1 MAGSIKWMAY
11 TADNGA
17 TYLKRIDESNGEAA
31 GWVDVTTANQNS
43 PIMPQG
49 MQARYINVVRAGAS
63 GEDIRRKI
71 YVGSLDA
78 MNTLLSA
85 GTITL
90 SDGDYNIRS
99 FRGERRTTVYA
110 IDTAQNDGDI
120 T

>member
-1 MAGSIKWMAY
+1 MSGSIKWMQY
-11 TADNGA
+11 EADNGDL
-17 TYLKRIDESNGEAA
+17 YLKRIDESNGEAA
-31 GWVDVTTANQNS
+31 GWVDVTTDNQNK

-49 MQARYINVVRAGAS
+49 MTPRYINVVRAGAS

-71 YVGSLDA
+71 FVGTPTKLIELMD
-78 MNTLLSA
+78 A

-90 SDGDYNIRS
+90 ADGAYNIRS
-99 FRGERRTTVYA
+99 YRGEERTLVFA

>member
-1 MAGSIKWMAY
+1 MTGSIKWMAY
-11 TADNGA
+11 TADNNDV
-17 TYLKRIDESNGEAA
+17 YLKRIDESNGEAA
-31 GWVDVTTANQNS
+31 GWDDVTTANQNS

-49 MQARYINVVRAGAS
+49 FEPRYINVVRAGAS

-71 YVGSLDA
+71 YVGKPGTL
-78 MNTLLSA
+78 NTLLTA
-85 GTITL
+85 GVITL

-99 FRGERRTTVYA
+99 FRGEKRTTVYA